1 MHDVGMVL
9 LLLEAVEGVL
19 VRVVEGGLV
28 ELLLLLKLVL
38 EVGLWV
44 AEIGGLAEVGVGGEG
59 AEWGAGEGVEWG

>member
-9 LLLEAVEGVL
+9 LLLEAVERVL
-19 VRVVEGGLV
+19 VGVVEGGLV

-38 EVGLWV
+38 EVGLRV

-59 AEWGAGEGVEWG
+59 AEWGAGEGVEGG